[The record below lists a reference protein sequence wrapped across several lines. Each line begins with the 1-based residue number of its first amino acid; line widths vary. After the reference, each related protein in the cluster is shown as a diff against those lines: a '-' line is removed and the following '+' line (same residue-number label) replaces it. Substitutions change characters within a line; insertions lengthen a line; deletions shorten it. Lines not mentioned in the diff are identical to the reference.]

1 MGYEEKMIVSAGRT
15 AQQCLQ
21 VLGHLHIFLEKKFK
35 LNSGAPGRQ
44 REGGKEARRLVSR
57 VLFFDWVGVG
67 FMGV

>member
-1 MGYEEKMIVSAGRT
+1 MIVSAGRT

-44 REGGKEARRLVSR
+44 REGGKEARRKEEKKKEKEGIEGGREGGSPT
-57 VLFFDWVGVG
+57 
-67 FMGV
+67 

>member
-21 VLGHLHIFLEKKFK
+21 VLGYLHIFLEKKFK

-44 REGGKEARRLVSR
+44 REGGKWYSLALRHHCPGRIHR
-57 VLFFDWVGVG
+57 
-67 FMGV
+67 